1 MGTACKK
8 IGWDDRWI
16 IVDSIGKSGGL
27 LLCWGK
33 DVSIFQ
39 IITTSF
45 SIKVEF
51 EAPESRG
58 KMWVVFFIPLIRKES
73 EMSNGRNWYLE
84 RVIGGSK

>member
-1 MGTACKK
+1 MGSLSIVPQLKESIRLFKLELMFICETKRKKYFVGTACKK

-33 DVSIFQ
+33 DISIYQ

-45 SIKVEF
+45 SIEVEF
-51 EAPESRG
+51 EAPE
-58 KMWVVFFIPLIRKES
+58 
-73 EMSNGRNWYLE
+73 
-84 RVIGGSK
+84 